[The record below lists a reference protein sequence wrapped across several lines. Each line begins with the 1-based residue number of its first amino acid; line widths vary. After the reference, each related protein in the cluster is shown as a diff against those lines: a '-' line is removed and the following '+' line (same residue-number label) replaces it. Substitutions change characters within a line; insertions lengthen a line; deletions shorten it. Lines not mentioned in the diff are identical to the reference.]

1 MRQQLFLGGGDA
13 EDTFLFILFACCRGP
28 GARWMTSV
36 DFPPV
41 LIVLIIV
48 IGTGRMGL

>member
-28 GARWMTSV
+28 GGTV
-36 DFPPV
+36 DDF
-41 LIVLIIV
+41 
-48 IGTGRMGL
+48 G